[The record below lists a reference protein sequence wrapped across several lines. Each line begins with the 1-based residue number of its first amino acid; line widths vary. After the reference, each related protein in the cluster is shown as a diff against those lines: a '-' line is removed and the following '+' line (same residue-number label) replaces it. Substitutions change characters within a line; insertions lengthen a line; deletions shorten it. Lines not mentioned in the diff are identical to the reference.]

1 VQYGQRGRDYRESS
15 KSADRKV
22 AVRLLR
28 RRLAEIHAGKHAPA
42 AEKVTLADLRRL
54 VEADQRLNSRRATRP
69 PARAWGKLEDY
80 FDRSTRAVDITAAR
94 LTAYAAA
101 RAKQGGAPATFSY
114 ELSMLCRGFVLAV
127 RDGLLQTRPTFPSIR
142 VSNTRTGWA
151 SEQPGRGG
159 QETMEPEGARRAGP

>member
-1 VQYGQRGRDYRESS
+1 MKRERGEGRVYLRGRVYWVQYGQRGRDYRESS

-54 VEADQRLNSRRATRP
+54 VKAATRP

-80 FDRSTRAVDITAAR
+80 FDPTTRAVDITAAR

-101 RAKQGGAPATFSY
+101 RAKEGGAPATFSY
-114 ELSMLCRGFVLAV
+114 ELSILRRGFVLAV
-127 RDGLLQTRPTFPSIR
+127 RDGLLQTAARRDPRYTALLARMGLP
-142 VSNTRTGWA
+142 RTGSPYA
-151 SEQPGRGG
+151 MSSD
-159 QETMEPEGARRAGP
+159 